1 MINKNFFNYQYV
13 NDDPPTLYSIMQSIV
28 NYGKQDKTKIKD
40 LAKESRTTIFNF
52 DYQLSSLINKED
64 FECMILNH
72 YMMRR
77 INFDTPTLFQI
88 QLCNKL
94 NVIMPKYNKI
104 FDSFIKWDMF
114 KDGEV
119 TTKESVD
126 DRIINVKSATENTID
141 STSINSAQNT
151 QDLRN
156 SKLPQNQ
163 LENVRDGKY
172 MSEYNYNTNNSNSND
187 TSKQTGNSSNTTN
200 TNDKNNINETIS
212 RTQHDKANIY
222 LMFQNDIQ
230 NIYNLIFDELD
241 ELFYG
246 IV

>member
-1 MINKNFFNYQYV
+1 
-13 NDDPPTLYSIMQSIV
+13 
-28 NYGKQDKTKIKD
+28 
-40 LAKESRTTIFNF
+40 
-52 DYQLSSLINKED
+52 
-64 FECMILNH
+64 
-72 YMMRR
+72 MRR

-94 NVIMPKYNKI
+94 NVIMPKFNKI
-104 FDSFIKWDMF
+104 FDSFISWDMF

-119 TTKESVD
+119 TTKESID
-126 DRIINVKSATENTID
+126 NRIINVKSDTKNTID
-141 STSINSAQNT
+141 STTKNSIENI

-163 LENVRDGKY
+163 IQNVRDGKY
-172 MSEYNYNTNNSNSND
+172 MSEYNFNTNNSNSND
-187 TSKQTGNSSNTTN
+187 TSKQSGNSSNTTN

-212 RTQHDKANIY
+212 RTQHDKSNIY